1 MLHDRN
7 PIIGR
12 KMRVFSKLFHLVTA
26 GLFAPFL
33 SEREL
38 LLAANALSRNTQN
51 AEANALR
58 WKLLALIDRLET
70 D

>member
-1 MLHDRN
+1 MF
-7 PIIGR
+7 IKFIQ
-12 KMRVFSKLFHLVTA
+12 
-26 GLFAPFL
+26 LFAAGSFVLSL

-51 AEANALR
+51 AEANNLR
-58 WKLLALIDRLET
+58 WKLLALIDGSKA

>member
-1 MLHDRN
+1 M
-7 PIIGR
+7 
-12 KMRVFSKLFHLVTA
+12 V
-26 GLFAPFL
+26 FL

-58 WKLLALIDRLET
+58 WKLLARIDERSAR
-70 D
+70 